1 MNLPDPLNVDSLEAA
16 YLEWNPQATPVLH
29 LPTSLPAPLPFCVE
43 GALLQLIASASR
55 CSDDRLTVELTGIT
69 KADPNFAGSLQ
80 NAIGNTHVL
89 CSWMMANRLVDGTGE
104 EIPKSESRV
113 FSKYLDAMDTYDFME
128 THATQQMRVN
138 LICVQGAKR
147 EFIQPL
153 YHEVN
158 GRKVIRP
165 LPDVRL
171 FVQDILSQLASSWT
185 GKQIREVS
193 TPLAQLV
200 KELMENADWWART
213 DVSGDLYK
221 NGKSFRVLSF
231 RLVDIDEDNAATFG
245 GANHHLHNYLQT
257 TLLEQGVS
265 DGGISSSRQRS
276 IKRHTFLELTVVDSG
291 PGLARRWLSSRDTD
305 PIVVK
310 NLNDISL
317 DAETK
322 AITDCF
328 SKWATSSHNTARGIG
343 LFSVAR
349 MLQERNGF
357 LRLRTGRLAYLF
369 GTKSATKDVR
379 QKARDLGEEG
389 TASLRTLSDGTH
401 VFMEDKEVAF
411 FLRPWSKEKLAPME
425 GASYSILLPVRE

>member
-1 MNLPDPLNVDSLEAA
+1 MILPDPLNVDSLEAA
-16 YLEWNPQATPVLH
+16 YLDWCPQAAPLLQ

-43 GALLQLIASASR
+43 GTLLQFIASASR
-55 CSDDRLTVELTGIT
+55 LSNDGLTVELKGIA
-69 KADPNFAGSLQ
+69 KEDPSFALALQ

-89 CSWMMANRLVDGTGE
+89 CSWMMASRLIDSNGQE
-104 EIPKSESRV
+104 LPKSESHV
-113 FSKYLDAMDTYDFME
+113 FSKYLDAMDTYEFMQ
-128 THATQQMRVN
+128 THATHQMRVN

-153 YHEVN
+153 YHEVG
-158 GRKVIRP
+158 GRKVVRP
-165 LPDVRL
+165 FPDVRL

-193 TPLAQLV
+193 APLAQLV

-213 DVSGDLYK
+213 DASGTLYR

-245 GANHHLHNYLQT
+245 GANHHLHSYLQT
-257 TLLEQGVS
+257 VLLEQGES

-291 PGLARRWLSSRDTD
+291 PGLARRWLSSREAA
-305 PIVVK
+305 PIVV
-310 NLNDISL
+310 NDLNEIPIEVEKQ
-317 DAETK
+317 AV
-322 AITDCF
+322 TDCF
-328 SKWATSSHNTARGIG
+328 SKWATSSHSTARGIG

-369 GTKSATKDVR
+369 GTKSATKDV
-379 QKARDLGEEG
+379 QLKARDLGEEG
-389 TASLRTLSDGTH
+389 SASQHMLPDGTH

-411 FLRPWSKEKLAPME
+411 FLRPWSKEELGAVE
-425 GASYSILLPVRE
+425 GTSYSILLPVRE